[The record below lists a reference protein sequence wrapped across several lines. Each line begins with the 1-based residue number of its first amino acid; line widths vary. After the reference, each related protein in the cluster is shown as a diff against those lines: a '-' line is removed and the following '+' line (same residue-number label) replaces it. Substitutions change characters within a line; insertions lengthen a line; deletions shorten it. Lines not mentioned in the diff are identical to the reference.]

1 MRRRAS
7 LRPPS
12 LRARLSAIT
21 ATGAI
26 VVLGVTALVVYRDLS
41 GQLSSAIT
49 EELTIRVDDLA
60 KGVEN
65 GSTPPGSA
73 LVAAQTVSA
82 QGEVLAPAGADPLL
96 TQAELAEATHGQII
110 IDRPVEAIGSEA
122 RLLARPIG
130 GSGKNVVVGVAAT
143 STRPLSKAR
152 ERSLRVL
159 AIAGPLLTAAVGVA
173 AWVVTGAALRPVR
186 RMAGEAATISAAE
199 PGRRLAQ
206 PRSDDEIAELARTL
220 NAMLDRIETAIA
232 HERAFID
239 DAAHELRTP
248 IAVLRG
254 ELELTTHERDDPE
267 AVARGL
273 TSALEETDRLARLAQ
288 DLLTLARADAG
299 QLAPGDARTE
309 LLASVRAGVRRLPPK
324 PAVEIEIQG
333 EPTYVRGDEE
343 WLEHI
348 VTNLVGNACRHA
360 SSRVLVTVRV
370 VGRQARL
377 EVADDGAGFAPEL
390 LPRVFDRFA
399 RSDSQR
405 GSGGGA
411 GLGLAIVAS
420 ITQAVGGTVSAT
432 NGEPLGGARVEVSL
446 LRSDRGGP

>member
-1 MRRRAS
+1 MPRWRR
-7 LRPPS
+7 PS
-12 LRARLSAIT
+12 LRARLTALT

-41 GQLSSAIT
+41 AQLSDAIT

-65 GSTPPGSA
+65 GGTQPGSA
-73 LVAAQTVSA
+73 LVASQTISVE
-82 QGEVLAPAGADPLL
+82 GEVLSPAGAEPLL
-96 TQAELAEATHGQII
+96 TPDELARAAQGQIVV
-110 IDRPVEAIGSEA
+110 DRAVPAIGGDA
-122 RLLARPIG
+122 RLLARPIS
-130 GSGKNVVVGVAAT
+130 GSGRDTVVGVAAT
-143 STRPLSKAR
+143 STKPLSRAR
-152 ERSLRVL
+152 ERSLLIL
-159 AIAGPLLTAAVGVA
+159 AVGGPLLTAAVALA

-199 PGRRLAQ
+199 PGRRL
-206 PRSDDEIAELARTL
+206 PEPPSDDEIAELARTL
-220 NAMLDRIETAIA
+220 NAMLYRIETAIG

-267 AVARGL
+267 AVASGL
-273 TSALEETDRLARLAQ
+273 ASALEETDRLARLAQ

-309 LLASVRAGVRRLPPK
+309 LLTAVRAGVRRVPHPDGVV
-324 PAVEIEIQG
+324 VEVHG
-333 EPTYVRGDEE
+333 EPTYVRGDSE
-343 WLEHI
+343 WLDHI
-348 VTNLVGNACRHA
+348 VGNLVANAGRHA
-360 SSRVLVTVRV
+360 RHRVAVTVGTV
-370 VGRQARL
+370 DGRARL
-377 EVADDGAGFAPEL
+377 EVADDGSGIDPEL
-390 LPRVFDRFA
+390 LPRAFDRFA
-399 RSDSQR
+399 RADSRR

-420 ITQAVGGTVSAT
+420 IAHALGGTVSAA
-432 NGEPLGGARVEVSL
+432 NGPPLGGARIAVD
-446 LRSDRGGP
+446 LRLAPG

>member
-1 MRRRAS
+1 MGTAS

-12 LRARLSAIT
+12 LRARLSALT

-26 VVLGVTALVVYRDLS
+26 VVLGVTALIIYRDLS
-41 GQLSSAIT
+41 AQLSDAIT

-60 KGVEN
+60 KGVQS
-65 GSTPPGSA
+65 GLTPPGSA
-73 LVAAQTVSA
+73 LVTAQTISA
-82 QGEVLAPAGADPLL
+82 DGEVIAPAGAQPLL
-96 TQAELAEATHGQII
+96 TKAELARAAEGQIV
-110 IDRPVEAIGSEA
+110 IDRAVPAIGGDA
-122 RLLARPIG
+122 RLLARPIS
-130 GSGKNVVVGVAAT
+130 GSGRDVVVGVAAT
-143 STRPLSKAR
+143 STKPLSRAR
-152 ERSLRVL
+152 ERSILLL
-159 AIAGPLLTAAVGVA
+159 AIAGPILTAAVAVA

-199 PGRRLAQ
+199 PGRRLPQ

-220 NAMLDRIETAIA
+220 NAMLDRIETAIT

-254 ELELTTHERDDPE
+254 ELELTTHERDDPD

-273 TSALEETDRLARLAQ
+273 ASALEETDRLARLAQ

-309 LLASVRAGVRRLPPK
+309 LLAAVRAGVRRLPRLDS
-324 PAVEIEIQG
+324 VDIEIRG
-333 EPTYVRGDEE
+333 EPTYVRGDQE

-348 VTNLVGNACRHA
+348 VGNLVGNACRHA
-360 SSRVLVTVRV
+360 RGRVVVTVTSV
-370 VGRQARL
+370 DGHARL
-377 EVADDGAGFAPEL
+377 EVADDGAGFSSEL

-399 RSDSQR
+399 RSDSER

-420 ITQAVGGTVSAT
+420 IAHAVGGRVSAA
-432 NGEPLGGARVEVSL
+432 NGPPLGGARVDVD
-446 LRSDRGGP
+446 LRLAT

>member
-1 MRRRAS
+1 
-7 LRPPS
+7 
-12 LRARLSAIT
+12 
-21 ATGAI
+21 
-26 VVLGVTALVVYRDLS
+26 
-41 GQLSSAIT
+41 
-49 EELTIRVDDLA
+49 
-60 KGVEN
+60 
-65 GSTPPGSA
+65 
-73 LVAAQTVSA
+73 
-82 QGEVLAPAGADPLL
+82 
-96 TQAELAEATHGQII
+96 
-110 IDRPVEAIGSEA
+110 
-122 RLLARPIG
+122 
-130 GSGKNVVVGVAAT
+130 
-143 STRPLSKAR
+143 
-152 ERSLRVL
+152 
-159 AIAGPLLTAAVGVA
+159 
-173 AWVVTGAALRPVR
+173 
-186 RMAGEAATISAAE
+186 
-199 PGRRLAQ
+199 
-206 PRSDDEIAELARTL
+206 
-220 NAMLDRIETAIA
+220 
-232 HERAFID
+232 
-239 DAAHELRTP
+239 
-248 IAVLRG
+248 
-254 ELELTTHERDDPE
+254 
-267 AVARGL
+267 L

-377 EVADDGAGFAPEL
+377 EVADDGAGFSPEL